1 MGAGSAKLKL
11 PGLSV
16 NSGFSFGRN
25 HDEPITVSDFRDGAS
40 RIMGLGYVAPD
51 IAQSAFNIYDHNR
64 KGYLDRND
72 AICAYNYLN
81 RLYS

>member
-1 MGAGSAKLKL
+1 MGNASGNIDVGNFSLK
-11 PGLSV
+11 
-16 NSGFSFGRN
+16 SGFSLGHNNGRFT
-25 HDEPITVSDFRDGAS
+25 ESEFREGAS
-40 RIMGLGYVAPD
+40 RMGFGYIAPD

>member
-1 MGAGSAKLKL
+1 MGAGSGKLIL
-11 PGLSV
+11 PGLEV
-16 NSGFSFGRN
+16 KSGFRLGRN
-25 HDEPITVSDFRDGAS
+25 HDEPITVSDFRDGAC
-40 RIMGLGYVAPD
+40 RMGLGYIDTD